1 MILAYIWSSTNLCYY
16 MIEYYIIYMPGD
28 VYNNSFGASIAE
40 IGSVLAGGF
49 LYKYLSAKKTF
60 VISFALSLIGGLL
73 ILILGSTC
81 TVLMPL
87 FVLIVKFGI
96 SLSQVSCYIAQAE
109 LFPTLFA
116 ATSIGICSFS
126 ANIVTIA
133 APYIAQMNE
142 PYPVLVI
149 VLSCAAGI
157 SLSQR
162 ITKPSKII
170 D

>member
-1 MILAYIWSSTNLCYY
+1 

-40 IGSVLAGGF
+40 ILSVLCGGF
-49 LYKYLSAKKTF
+49 LYKYLSAQKTF
-60 VISFALSLIGGLL
+60 VISFALSLVGGLL
-73 ILILGSTC
+73 ILLLGSTL
-81 TVLMPL
+81 TVAMPL

-126 ANIVTIA
+126 ANIVTIT

-149 VLSCAAGI
+149 VLSTAAGI
-157 SLSQR
+157 SLS
-162 ITKPSKII
+162 
-170 D
+170 